1 MASLPHGANRIT
13 PMNSFTGPD
22 GRLHTVAP
30 NPPGPAGAA
39 SAAVEELRLRQEGE
53 QQDEDEESEGEGDE
67 ESEDES
73 DEVSVED
80 PSEDIRADLEDVLK
94 GDLKFEGSFY
104 FNKTYIDAP
113 NPVLRLNTLGRIGL
127 PLSQREAMHIAAN
140 SRQAPFGMGER
151 TIVDTNV
158 RDTWEMDATD
168 FSFDNPAWKKF
179 IDRVVQEVCATL
191 GVNISASRPRCELY
205 KLLLYEKGSHTE
217 KADGM
222 FATIIIIL
230 PSPFTG
236 GSAHLSHAGQKAA
249 IDQSKESWLHTS
261 VMAWYTDVMHE
272 IKPIQSGY
280 RLALSYNL
288 IHTTTSLRPALSD
301 ASGPIQQ
308 IKHILLSWRQSL
320 YAEESPQKIIYLL
333 QHRYSQA
340 NCRGSAMK
348 GTDAHVVA
356 VLDSVSREL
365 NFRVGLALVECHL
378 SGAAEDEGYG
388 GGWGRRGGGWG
399 RRRGWYDDYDEED
412 DIDEEN
418 LEFAETYEK
427 SMKIKG
433 LVSLDGKLLKREL
446 ELMEEDEDGEG
457 VEFIPADLREEV
469 ESGPH
474 DKQEYEGYQGNGA
487 GTLERWYRRTV
498 LVLWPEELEEEI
510 LHGADYAKYALD
522 KLASTTSTEPTEAE
536 QKLLEYALTLPVREP
551 SLNDKALQSVCAA
564 ACRWEAL
571 HLWFRAMRVCNG
583 SASVGRLGKERYLQ
597 ALMCFT
603 PDAIIQWINQTLEK
617 DPSNKS
623 RLDLLD
629 FLEENLKARNI
640 SIGWIGAARTT
651 TIASLRPLAIADCT
665 AILTV

>member
-1 MASLPHGANRIT
+1 MASVPHGANPIT

-30 NPPGPAGAA
+30 NPPGPAGAT
-39 SAAVEELRLRQEGE
+39 SAAMEELSLRQEGE
-53 QQDEDEESEGEGDE
+53 QQDNDDEESEGEDDE

-94 GDLKFEGSFY
+94 SDLKFEGSFY
-104 FNKTYIDAP
+104 FNKTYLDAP

-140 SRQAPFGMGER
+140 SKQAPFGMGER

-158 RDTWEMDATD
+158 RDTWEIDATD
-168 FSFDNPAWKKF
+168 VSFDNPAWKSF

-191 GVNISASRPRCELY
+191 GVNFAASRPRCELY
-205 KLLLYEKGSHTE
+205 KLLLYEKGSHFLPHQDTE

-236 GSAHLSHAGQKAA
+236 GSAHLSHAGQNAA

-308 IKHILLSWRQSL
+308 IKHILLSWRQNL
-320 YAEESPQKIIYLL
+320 YAESSPQKIIYLL

-356 VLDSVSREL
+356 VLDS
-365 NFRVGLALVECHL
+365 
-378 SGAAEDEGYG
+378 
-388 GGWGRRGGGWG
+388 
-399 RRRGWYDDYDEED
+399 
-412 DIDEEN
+412 
-418 LEFAETYEK
+418 
-427 SMKIKG
+427 
-433 LVSLDGKLLKREL
+433 
-446 ELMEEDEDGEG
+446 
-457 VEFIPADLREEV
+457 
-469 ESGPH
+469 
-474 DKQEYEGYQGNGA
+474 
-487 GTLERWYRRTV
+487 
-498 LVLWPEELEEEI
+498 
-510 LHGADYAKYALD
+510 
-522 KLASTTSTEPTEAE
+522 
-536 QKLLEYALTLPVREP
+536 
-551 SLNDKALQSVCAA
+551 
-564 ACRWEAL
+564 
-571 HLWFRAMRVCNG
+571 
-583 SASVGRLGKERYLQ
+583 
-597 ALMCFT
+597 
-603 PDAIIQWINQTLEK
+603 
-617 DPSNKS
+617 
-623 RLDLLD
+623 
-629 FLEENLKARNI
+629 
-640 SIGWIGAARTT
+640 
-651 TIASLRPLAIADCT
+651 
-665 AILTV
+665 